1 MQTGGYMGAEI
12 LSEHRQRIDQLDE
25 KLIRL
30 LAERFEITKAVGIL
44 KAEEGMPV
52 GDPERE
58 AQQIERLH
66 EIAKEVGMDPDFS
79 VEVFRLIVNEVIRQ
93 HVRAAEEKSGS

>member
-1 MQTGGYMGAEI
+1 METGGYMGAEI

-44 KAEEGMPV
+44 KAIPVSLPLSSGITFPTAIAAPVDEGIILLSEDLPS
-52 GDPERE
+52 
-58 AQQIERLH
+58 L
-66 EIAKEVGMDPDFS
+66 
-79 VEVFRLIVNEVIRQ
+79 
-93 HVRAAEEKSGS
+93 

>member
-1 MQTGGYMGAEI
+1 METGGYMGAEI

-44 KAEEGMPV
+44 KAEEGTVSYTHLTLPTN
-52 GDPERE
+52 RE
-58 AQQIERLH
+58 
-66 EIAKEVGMDPDFS
+66 V
-79 VEVFRLIVNEVIRQ
+79 
-93 HVRAAEEKSGS
+93 